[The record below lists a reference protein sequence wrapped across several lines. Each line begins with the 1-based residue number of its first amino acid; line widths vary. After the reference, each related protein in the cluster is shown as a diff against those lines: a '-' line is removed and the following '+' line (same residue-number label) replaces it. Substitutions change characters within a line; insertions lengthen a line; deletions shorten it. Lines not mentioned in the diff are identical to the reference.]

1 MDTTNLSQYKILVVD
16 DEESQRMLYAEYLSM
31 EGFTVLQA
39 ADGQEALNKIEA
51 NLDITVVL
59 LDLMMP
65 KVDGI
70 KVLERI
76 RENPKTKNMAVY
88 MMTVLNRDSVI
99 KKAYDLD
106 ADGYLIKESIS
117 PADIKKEIM
126 HAIESKAK

>member
-1 MDTTNLSQYKILVVD
+1 MDITNLSQYKILVVD
-16 DEESQRMLYAEYLSM
+16 DEDSQRMLYAEYLTM

-39 ADGQEALNKIEA
+39 ADGQEALDKIEA
-51 NLDITVVL
+51 NQDISVVL

-76 RENPKTKNMAVY
+76 RENPKTKNMSVY

-126 HAIESKAK
+126 HAIESKAQ

>member
-1 MDTTNLSQYKILVVD
+1 MDTTNLSQYKVLVVD
-16 DEESQRMLYAEYLSM
+16 DEESQRILYAEYLSM

-39 ADGQEALNKIEA
+39 ADGQEALDKIEA
-51 NLDITVVL
+51 NPDITVVL

-76 RENPKTKNMAVY
+76 RENPKTKNMSVY

-106 ADGYLIKESIS
+106 ADGYLIKESIT
-117 PADIKKEIM
+117 PADIKKEVL
-126 HAIESKAK
+126 HAIESKTK